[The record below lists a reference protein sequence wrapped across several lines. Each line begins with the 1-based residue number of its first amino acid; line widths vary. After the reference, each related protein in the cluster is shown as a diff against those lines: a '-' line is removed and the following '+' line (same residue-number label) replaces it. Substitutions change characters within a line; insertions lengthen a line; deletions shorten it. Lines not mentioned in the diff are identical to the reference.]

1 MKKVLLISNRVMHYR
16 VSVYNYF
23 ARTFRQHGWEL
34 IVRSDELQKENP
46 HPLEFDFREIDLTFR
61 NCRDEITRIGPQV
74 VILFLHLKDPVLW
87 PLIHW
92 LPLKRIPLIY
102 WTKGAN
108 LDKANSRLRYLLFNY
123 VHGRCDR
130 LILYSPNEVKYLTR
144 ANRRKVYVANNTI
157 NFEDFPAI
165 TDSRES
171 IKREF
176 HIPFDKVVL
185 SVGRMDVGSQRKKID
200 HLVEVFRRISVP
212 GAGLVIVGAGVSR
225 ELQERM
231 NRKNTIYLGEIYDAK
246 NIQISKIFSMADVF
260 SIPGHVGLGLVQA
273 FHFGLPVVTEEGL
286 QPPEIHYLRDGW
298 NGYQVPENDI
308 DALQGRIEH
317 LLRNDDVRRTFSL
330 NAKREIEENGSIQNM
345 FLGFKSCIESL
356 VPAAGAAGGPEIAAA
371 SIAAPGQ
378 SRSDLL

>member
-92 LPLKRIPLIY
+92 LPLKGIPLIY

-165 TDSRES
+165 TDSREA

-231 NRKNTIYLGEIYDAK
+231 NRKNTIYLGEIYDAN
-246 NIQISKIFSMADVF
+246 NIQISKVFSMADLF
-260 SIPGHVGLGLVQA
+260 CIPGHVGLGLVQA

-298 NGYQVPENDI
+298 NGYQVAENDI

-317 LLRNDDVRRTFSL
+317 LLRNDEVRRTFSL
-330 NAKREIEENGSIQNM
+330 NAKQGIEENGSIQNM
-345 FLGFKSCIESL
+345 FLGFKNCIESL
-356 VPAAGAAGGPEIAAA
+356 VPAAGATGGPEIAASCMA
-371 SIAAPGQ
+371 GPGRP
-378 SRSDLL
+378 RSNHP

>member
-1 MKKVLLISNRVMHYR
+1 MHYR

-23 ARTFRQHGWEL
+23 ARTFSQHGWEL
-34 IVRSDELQKENP
+34 IVRSDELQKDNP

-61 NCRDEITRIGPQV
+61 NCRDEIARIGPQV
-74 VILFLHLKDPVLW
+74 VILFLHLKDRVLW

-92 LPLKRIPLIY
+92 LPLKGVPLIY

-108 LDKANSRLRYLLFNY
+108 LDDADSRLKYLLFNY
-123 VHGRCDR
+123 VHSRCDR
-130 LILYSPNEVKYLTR
+130 LILYSPHEMKYLTA
-144 ANRRKVYVANNTI
+144 ANRRKACVANNTI
-157 NFEDFPAI
+157 NFADFPAI
-165 TDSRES
+165 TDPREA

-176 HIPFDKVVL
+176 KIPFDKVVL
-185 SVGRMDVGSQRKKID
+185 SVGRMDVGGQRKKID
-200 HLVEVFRRISVP
+200 QLVEVFRRISMP

-225 ELQERM
+225 ELQDRM

-246 NIQISKIFSMADVF
+246 NIQISKIFRMADLF
-260 SIPGHVGLGLVQA
+260 CLPGHVGLGLVQA
-273 FHFGLPVVTEEGL
+273 FHFGLPVITEEGL

-317 LLRNDDVRRTFSL
+317 LLRNDEVRKTFSL

-345 FLGFKSCIESL
+345 FIGFKNCIESL
-356 VPAAGAAGGPEIAAA
+356 VPAAGAVGETDITASCMAGTGR
-371 SIAAPGQ
+371 PG
-378 SRSDLL
+378 SNLP